1 MQFKEFLD
9 KVNLDALHRKLISK
23 LNIDVEFETKDLF
36 DGAFSIEMKT
46 FTYFPGMKIVE
57 RLDFEIFT
65 RLSLFDCMTVTFPQK
80 CLTSRIDR
88 LVQITQIVEDH
99 VKSALNS

>member
-1 MQFKEFLD
+1 MQFKEFLN
-9 KVNLDALHRKLISK
+9 KVDLDSLQERLLSELK
-23 LNIDVEFETKDLF
+23 IDVEFETEDLF

-65 RLSLFDCMTVTFPQK
+65 RLSRFDCMTVTFPKK

-88 LVQITQIVEDH
+88 LAQITQIVEDH
-99 VKSALNS
+99 VRSALNS